1 MNIETTKPTQQARSG
16 SRLSNES
23 FITLFMAGVLVVIFL
38 IACLIIPGFYKPQN
52 IINILTNNWYIV
64 IIGIGVTF
72 LLITGHFDMSVG
84 GVIAMTGVLSV
95 YFCQAANVS
104 QNALANGL
112 GLPYGVAIA
121 LALLCAMGIGG
132 INAFFVAKLKVPSI
146 IVTLGTMMLARGIGQ
161 VVTQG
166 AQRNT
171 SLPDVFGVIGNATL
185 LGSNLKVS
193 VLIMVVLLIIAFIF
207 ERRTVAGRRTYLI
220 GANQEAARLSG
231 IKVTKHIALLLHRQ
245 RAVGRHYRDPADFG
259 VQSGSIEPGGGL
271 RVRRAGRGL
280 VGRRQH
286 RGWVWVGARH
296 VRRRHPALG
305 DDDGGYRPAAVTRL
319 AVHTQG
325 CGDLRRHPCAAVG
338 SGSAEPG
345 LTDPD
350 DLKQRR

>member
-1 MNIETTKPTQQARSG
+1 MNIGTTTPTQKARTG
-16 SRLSNES
+16 SRMSNES

-72 LLITGHFDMSVG
+72 LLITGNFDMSVG

-95 YFCQAANVS
+95 YFSQAANVS
-104 QNALANGL
+104 QNPLANGL

-121 LALLCAMGIGG
+121 LALVCAMGIGG
-132 INAFFVAKLKVPSI
+132 INAFFVAKIKVPSI

-185 LGSNLKVS
+185 PGSTLKFS
-193 VLIMVVLLIIAFIF
+193 VLIMVVLLLIAFIF

-231 IKVTKHIALLLHRQ
+231 IKVTKHIAMLYIVSALLAGITGILLTSEYKAGLSS
-245 RAVGRHYRDPADFG
+245 RAVGYEFDALVVALLGGVSIAGGFG
-259 VQSGSIEPGGGL
+259 SVLGMF
-271 RVRRAGRGL
+271 
-280 VGRRQH
+280 
-286 RGWVWVGARH
+286 VGAILLSVMTTAATGLLLSPDWQFTLKAVVTFVAILAQRWALD
-296 VRRRHPALG
+296 RRNRG
-305 DDDGGYRPAAVTRL
+305 
-319 AVHTQG
+319 
-325 CGDLRRHPCAAVG
+325 
-338 SGSAEPG
+338 
-345 LTDPD
+345 
-350 DLKQRR
+350 